1 MFEGGGSL
9 QRSGANDEAS
19 QIAEGQGKS
28 VGCPRG
34 QDRAQAARKTRAAKP
49 QASSAVRA
57 KSARPDGAPS
67 SRQPL
72 DHFIDA
78 AAHALALPIEPA
90 WKGAVRTNL
99 AVTLALAASFAEFPL
114 PDDAEPAPVF
124 VA

>member
-1 MFEGGGSL
+1 MTKRAKSPKTKAKA
-9 QRSGANDEAS
+9 SGF
-19 QIAEGQGKS
+19 
-28 VGCPRG
+28 
-34 QDRAQAARKTRAAKP
+34 RAAKTARGKDP
-49 QASSAVRA
+49 RSKTAGKKAVGA
-57 KSARPDGAPS
+57 KSARPDSA
-67 SRQPL
+67 PL

-90 WKGAVRTNL
+90 WKGAIRTNL